1 MQTEKL
7 FQVGE
12 YIELFNQMTGQTLP
26 CGAIYQSHGLVKHIR
41 KRHAGE
47 QEHVS
52 DIPRI
57 IQSPD
62 YIGKHPKEQNSIELV
77 KVLDQNVMVCIKL
90 DLDENYLFVAS
101 VFEITEA
108 KLRNRIHSGRLKK
121 IVQPLQP
128 GMD

>member
-12 YIELFNQMTGQTLP
+12 YIELFNEMTGQMLP
-26 CGAIYQSHGLVKHIR
+26 CGAIYQSHGLIKHIQ
-41 KRHAGE
+41 KRHAEE
-47 QEHVS
+47 QDHVS
-52 DIPRI
+52 QIPQI

-62 YIGKHPKEQNSIELV
+62 YIGKHPKEHNSIELV
-77 KVLDQNVMVCIKL
+77 KVLNQNVMVCIKL

-108 KLRNRIHSGRLKK
+108 KLQNRLNSGRLKK
-121 IVQPLQP
+121 IERPVSADL
-128 GMD
+128 D

>member
-1 MQTEKL
+1 M
-7 FQVGE
+7 G
-12 YIELFNQMTGQTLP
+12 
-26 CGAIYQSHGLVKHIR
+26 
-41 KRHAGE
+41 
-47 QEHVS
+47 

-121 IVQPLQP
+121 IIQLLQP
-128 GMD
+128 GLD